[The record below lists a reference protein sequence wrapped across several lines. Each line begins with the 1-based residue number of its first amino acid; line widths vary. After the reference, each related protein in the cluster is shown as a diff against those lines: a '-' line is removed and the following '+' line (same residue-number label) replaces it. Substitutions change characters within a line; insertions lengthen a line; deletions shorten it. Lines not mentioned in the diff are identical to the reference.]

1 VFNLYDGFTGVVTHP
16 YRDTKKEGVVG
27 FGKGVGRGAGGLVLK
42 TMAAVFGLPAYT
54 LKGVEKQLE
63 KRSGRDL
70 KITILKS
77 RLKQGLEDFRMAS
90 EEEKQGI
97 VKRWKELNVQ

>member
-42 TMAAVFGLPAYT
+42 TMAAVFGVPAYT
-54 LKGVEKQLE
+54 LKGVEKQVE
-63 KRSGRDL
+63 KRADRDL

-77 RLKQGLEDFRMAS
+77 RLKQGLEDFRVAS
-90 EEEKQGI
+90 EEEKEEI
-97 VKRWKELNVQ
+97 VRRWKELNEQ